1 MDKKQSGKEAAEE
14 LTRESLIAISYSVPD
29 KDNSQDPPFLSKGSD
44 NEVGDI
50 NDEKAENIRS
60 ELISISY
67 AELPDINNPS
77 VCPGEPKA

>member
-29 KDNSQDPPFLSKGSD
+29 KDNSQDLPFPNKGSD
-44 NEVGDI
+44 NEVADI
-50 NDEKAENIRS
+50 NNEKAEKIRS

-67 AELPDINNPS
+67 AESPNINTPP
-77 VCPGEPKA
+77 VCPGEPQA